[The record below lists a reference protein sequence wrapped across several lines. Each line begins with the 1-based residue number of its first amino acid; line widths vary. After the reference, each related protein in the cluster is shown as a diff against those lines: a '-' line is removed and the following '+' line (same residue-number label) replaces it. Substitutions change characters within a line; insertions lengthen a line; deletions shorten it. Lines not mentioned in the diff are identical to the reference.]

1 MCPCVSRY
9 GIPTHGVCSF
19 ERDLEADVDL
29 CISFLRRVRQVKN
42 KMDVDSRAMRRAAP
56 SKMLSVGR
64 SAAILGLLKDSID
77 SIRVSVT
84 FFGISLPGGS
94 SSTNT
99 IIDAGIFSVGIFTNK
114 V

>member
-1 MCPCVSRY
+1 M
-9 GIPTHGVCSF
+9 
-19 ERDLEADVDL
+19 
-29 CISFLRRVRQVKN
+29 N
-42 KMDVDSRAMRRAAP
+42 KMDVDSRVMRGAGP

-64 SAAILGLLKDSID
+64 SAAILGLLEDFID

-99 IIDAGIFSVGIFTNK
+99 LIDARVFSVGIFTNK
-114 V
+114 VWSEY